1 MDYTEHA
8 KIICLHNPLLTLP
21 GHDGISFTQR
31 PLPAVLC
38 GGVTTLSVTVWGGL
52 WWVVGVAHQCSLA
65 ARWYG
70 PRCCCSTAL
79 QAHGNSHACC
89 CLSWNVYVR
98 SLWDHWRNW

>member
-1 MDYTEHA
+1 MPRLCPQ
-8 KIICLHNPLLTLP
+8 IPLLTLP
-21 GHDGISFTQR
+21 WHDGISFTQW
-31 PLPAVLC
+31 PLPAVLR

-79 QAHGNSHACC
+79 QAQGNSHACC
-89 CLSWNVYVR
+89 CL
-98 SLWDHWRNW
+98 